1 MSTLRTFNAFLFNL
15 GAVLSVTIVGFLLHS
30 VVHLEPA
37 VIAMA
42 GVTLLLLIG
51 VDERDVETAFHS
63 VEWVSIFFFVGLF
76 VLVGSLQHVGVIK
89 WLATQALVVTGH
101 DIERAVYLIL
111 WLSGVVS
118 AFVDNIPFVGTMIPL
133 IQDLGHGMGYAL
145 QDKALEPLCWALALG
160 ACLGGNGTLIGASAM
175 WLLPGWRRGKA
186 SRLPFGVTWRSAL
199 RLPLL
204 PSLYPTCTCGCATFS
219 CPVREGRRVGRPH
232 RLERKE
238 VHRDQDILLQ
248 PLRTSNGA
256 RR

>member
-89 WLATQALVVTGH
+89 WLATQALAVTGH
-101 DIERAVYLIL
+101 DIERAAYLIL

-118 AFVDNIPFVGTMIPL
+118 AFVDNIPFVATMIPL

-145 QDKALEPLCWALALG
+145 QDKALEPLWWALALG
-160 ACLGGNGTLIGASAM
+160 ACLGGNGTLIGASANVVVAGM
-175 WLLPGWRRGKA
+175 A
-186 SRLPFGVTWRSAL
+186 A
-199 RLPLL
+199 
-204 PSLYPTCTCGCATFS
+204 
-219 CPVREGRRVGRPH
+219 REGVSITFWRYLAVGAP
-232 RLERKE
+232 LTF
-238 VHRDQDILLQ
+238 VSLLVSHLYLW
-248 PLRTSNGA
+248 LRYFLMTGS
-256 RR
+256 

>member
-101 DIERAVYLIL
+101 DIERAAYLLL

-133 IQDLGHGMGYAL
+133 IQDLGHGMGYAFRRWNPCGGRL
-145 QDKALEPLCWALALG
+145 HWVPAWAE
-160 ACLGGNGTLIGASAM
+160 T
-175 WLLPGWRRGKA
+175 
-186 SRLPFGVTWRSAL
+186 
-199 RLPLL
+199 
-204 PSLYPTCTCGCATFS
+204 
-219 CPVREGRRVGRPH
+219 
-232 RLERKE
+232 ER
-238 VHRDQDILLQ
+238 
-248 PLRTSNGA
+248 
-256 RR
+256 

>member
-1 MSTLRTFNAFLFNL
+1 MEHVPPS
-15 GAVLSVTIVGFLLHS
+15 AVLSWKLVMALVFFSLTYLVIITEFHNRAVAALAGATGIVLTGVLP
-30 VVHLEPA
+30 LEEA
-37 VIAMA
+37 
-42 GVTLLLLIG
+42 
-51 VDERDVETAFHS
+51 DERDVETAFHS

-101 DIERAVYLIL
+101 DIERAAYLIL

-133 IQDLGHGMGYAL
+133 IQDLGHGMDYAL

-204 PSLYPTCTCGCATFS
+204 PSLYPTFTCGCATFS
-219 CPVREGRRVGRPH
+219 
-232 RLERKE
+232 
-238 VHRDQDILLQ
+238 
-248 PLRTSNGA
+248 
-256 RR
+256 